1 MYKRIAAIV
10 LTLGLL
16 LSGLRFEVRANEDT
30 KAALNALLIGVRY
43 DAESDPAKWSD
54 EAVRKAIFGKMLWD
68 DYLYSEESFLFKAGL
83 HPLPSENR
91 YLHFNIEDIQRL
103 TRESFGRDFPT
114 GIRTEQMFVKNDEL
128 IIARATG
135 ERTLLSV
142 QDYEE
147 SGETVTAIG
156 IALRNFSAYSE
167 FLGFF
172 EAIFHKAPETVYG
185 YTLVSFKPIEGN
197 QNFDRLTVSA
207 SSEMKGIDAMHN
219 AEIYYA
225 ANAIDGNPDTFWAE
239 GVRGVGVN
247 EWIQFAAA
255 EGEKLYLSAI
265 GFSMGERKDG
275 TLLEEKGR
283 PSKIAIELENGFC
296 LETELPMQDDVIVLQ
311 EPVAVD
317 WVKITVL
324 DAIAGN
330 LHDATCIS
338 EIRLLGLDANAYF
351 PGREPMPTEPETEP
365 VQEIETTEEIVTTE
379 APQTLPTQASTQAT
393 EPVTEELVPEIDLAG
408 SIDVWIWGM
417 IAIVLVGGAI
427 CAVVLI
433 MVLKKKG
440 SL

>member
-1 MYKRIAAIV
+1 MC
-10 LTLGLL
+10 
-16 LSGLRFEVRANEDT
+16 
-30 KAALNALLIGVRY
+30 
-43 DAESDPAKWSD
+43 
-54 EAVRKAIFGKMLWD
+54 
-68 DYLYSEESFLFKAGL
+68 
-83 HPLPSENR
+83 

-172 EAIFHKAPETVYG
+172 EAIFNKAPETVYG

-275 TLLEEKGR
+275 ALLEEKGR
-283 PSKIAIELENGFC
+283 PSKIAIELENGCC
-296 LETELPMQDDVIVLQ
+296 LETELPMQDDVIILQ

-324 DAIAGN
+324 DAIAGT

-351 PGREPMPTEPETEP
+351 PGREPIPTEPETEP